1 MKKFLSLILAT
12 AMIATLF
19 IGTSVFA
26 AESSSSSSAEEEG
39 STDTYVFTYATV
51 DAEGS
56 DHDRLVES
64 KLKELLEEK
73 SGGRMTLEVYYSSS
87 LTGVG
92 STLDGIKDGTVDMGY
107 DACGFYG
114 AVFPYTELFSVPCLY
129 FGDSYEASEVLREF
143 DKVYTDEVLEDYH
156 IMARF
161 IGETMCLFV
170 KDADPI
176 KSPADVAG
184 KTFRTTGSNQAL
196 IEACGGAGQGMPS
209 ADVYEALRLNVID
222 GAVSNFGALITFNY
236 GEVTKACTPL
246 PMIYSEGTVFMNK
259 DLYESMNEYDQK
271 IFDEVCEEFQASFMD
286 YNAWNKENVE
296 NYIKENYPDF
306 IVYELTDEEIAEF
319 VKLGEANLEK
329 KAKELDELGLDGT
342 GAMEWLKEHAK

>member
-1 MKKFLSLILAT
+1 MKKLLSLILAT

-26 AESSSSSSAEEEG
+26 AESSSSSEEG

-92 STLDGIKDGTVDMGY
+92 STLDGIKNGTVDMGY

-129 FGDSYEASEVLREF
+129 FGDSYEASEVLREY
-143 DKVYTDEVLEDYH
+143 DKAFTDEVLEDYH

-161 IGETMCLFV
+161 IGETMCMFRSRARLTLQERHSVRPDPTRRWSRPAAVPDRACLQQTFTKPFV
-170 KDADPI
+170 
-176 KSPADVAG
+176 
-184 KTFRTTGSNQAL
+184 
-196 IEACGGAGQGMPS
+196 
-209 ADVYEALRLNVID
+209 
-222 GAVSNFGALITFNY
+222 
-236 GEVTKACTPL
+236 
-246 PMIYSEGTVFMNK
+246 
-259 DLYESMNEYDQK
+259 
-271 IFDEVCEEFQASFMD
+271 
-286 YNAWNKENVE
+286 
-296 NYIKENYPDF
+296 
-306 IVYELTDEEIAEF
+306 
-319 VKLGEANLEK
+319 
-329 KAKELDELGLDGT
+329 
-342 GAMEWLKEHAK
+342 